1 MASQKQSFVKKA
13 LISFLFCT
21 IFAGIIVF
29 WTQQRDVSAKTED
42 TYKSLETFSN
52 VLSMVQKNYVEEVDP
67 NQAIEGAIKGML
79 VNLDPHS
86 SYLKPDDF
94 KELKVETKG
103 SFTGIGVEITQKDG
117 ILTVVSPIEGTPGY
131 KKGLKAGDRIVK
143 IGDDSTA
150 EMSLMDAVKKLRGP
164 KGTKVSI
171 TIHRSGWT
179 ILKKITLVR
188 DEIPLQSV
196 KSKVLEPGYGYIRVS
211 QFQSKTTKDFT
222 DALQEM
228 IAKEK
233 TIKGLV
239 LDLRNNPG
247 GLLDQAVK
255 LADVFLEEGVIVST
269 KGRITDQ
276 NMIFNARNDD
286 GKYDFPLIVLVNEGS
301 ASASEIVAGALQD
314 HKKAIVLGAQTF
326 GKGSVQT
333 IIPLSN
339 GAGLRLTTA
348 RYYTPSGISIQAKGI
363 TPDINVPTQIAT
375 KENVQRIGKPRF
387 IREKDLKHHIKNGN
401 TPEDP
406 SKSNETEDVEGSDPV
421 SSDEEVVDNLSDD
434 PTETPEKAEKPGDEK
449 TIKEDIQKDNQ
460 LNTALM
466 LLKGVNVFGGVM
478 AAEKK

>member
-211 QFQSKTTKDFT
+211 QF
-222 DALQEM
+222 
-228 IAKEK
+228 
-233 TIKGLV
+233 
-239 LDLRNNPG
+239 
-247 GLLDQAVK
+247 
-255 LADVFLEEGVIVST
+255 
-269 KGRITDQ
+269 
-276 NMIFNARNDD
+276 
-286 GKYDFPLIVLVNEGS
+286 
-301 ASASEIVAGALQD
+301 
-314 HKKAIVLGAQTF
+314 
-326 GKGSVQT
+326 
-333 IIPLSN
+333 
-339 GAGLRLTTA
+339 
-348 RYYTPSGISIQAKGI
+348 
-363 TPDINVPTQIAT
+363 
-375 KENVQRIGKPRF
+375 
-387 IREKDLKHHIKNGN
+387 
-401 TPEDP
+401 
-406 SKSNETEDVEGSDPV
+406 
-421 SSDEEVVDNLSDD
+421 
-434 PTETPEKAEKPGDEK
+434 
-449 TIKEDIQKDNQ
+449 
-460 LNTALM
+460 
-466 LLKGVNVFGGVM
+466 
-478 AAEKK
+478 